1 MKLILKSLFNNFWR
15 LHKKLLKKN
24 RVLKDKYK
32 GKECV
37 IFGNGGSIKYLDIK
51 KHTGYFY
58 MGTTYALLHK
68 EIRKLKLDFYVIPQ
82 KYDFYPII
90 YDGRENHF
98 SFNRRLKIYKEIFN
112 KSLNTRYFINLSNY
126 YGFFKKPSKINYFF
140 SFNEYNSELNNFDFN
155 LNNNFN
161 CTTNS
166 LEIMIGIAKYLGFKK
181 LVLIGCDYLGE
192 PKIDSHFYSDEDPWY
207 GAPIDSNYSERV
219 KKLTD
224 DIEIVVIF
232 PNGISSKKFQ
242 SYTYE
247 EYFNNKLNENKT
259 IQIKKNYDI
268 IEKSDIELLRKAA
281 EYSQLDMMA
290 RN

>member
-1 MKLILKSLFNNFWR
+1 M
-15 LHKKLLKKN
+15 
-24 RVLKDKYK
+24 
-32 GKECV
+32 
-37 IFGNGGSIKYLDIK
+37 
-51 KHTGYFY
+51 
-58 MGTTYALLHK
+58 
-68 EIRKLKLDFYVIPQ
+68 
-82 KYDFYPII
+82 
-90 YDGRENHF
+90 
-98 SFNRRLKIYKEIFN
+98 
-112 KSLNTRYFINLSNY
+112 
-126 YGFFKKPSKINYFF
+126 
-140 SFNEYNSELNNFDFN
+140 NNFDFN

-281 EYSQLDMMA
+281 EYSSQYH
-290 RN
+290 